1 MLKSLQKYFGYT
13 DFHPLQEE
21 IIKNV
26 LNNNDALVLMP
37 TGGGKSLCY
46 QLPAIMKDGL
56 TIVISPLISLMKD
69 QVDYLQSIGVAA
81 VSINSGMDYD
91 EVDQIRTRLINRE
104 IKLLYVAPE
113 RIMTQKFLNFLHQL
127 EISLIAIDEA
137 HCISEWGHDFRP
149 EYSKLNQLKEHFPNA
164 PLIAL
169 TSTAIPQVQDDIITQ
184 LNMENS
190 KVYKSSVN
198 RKNLFYQIRPKKKT
212 YQHILHYVK
221 NHEKDSGII
230 YCQSRKNVEKIAD
243 KLQKDGIRALP
254 YHAGLSSEIRIE
266 NQRKFIKDNVE
277 IIVATIAFGMGID
290 KPNVRFVIHHDL
302 PKSIEAYYQETGRAG
317 RDGLESECI
326 LFFSYGDKIVHDF
339 FIRKIENDKYR
350 EIATRKLRNVLD
362 FSTSNR
368 CRRKYLLNYFGEEYD
383 IDNCDKCDVC
393 VPVEEVELVSYTKD
407 RIRKPKVKKSAN
419 IQNSEFDEKLFEVL
433 RSLRKEIA
441 DEEKKPPYIVFSD
454 VSLKDMA
461 AQHPQNLD
469 DFLNISGVG
478 EFKLKK
484 YGKIFTDKI
493 SEYFHF
499 SLT

>member
-1 MLKSLQKYFGYT
+1 MRKLLQKYFGFA
-13 DFHPLQEE
+13 DFHPLQKE
-21 IIKNV
+21 IIEDI

-46 QLPAIMKDGL
+46 QLPAIIKDGL

-69 QVDYLQSIGVAA
+69 QVDYLQSIGISA

-91 EVDQIRTRLINRE
+91 DIDKIRTQLTNKE

-169 TSTAIPQVQDDIITQ
+169 TSTAIPQVQDDIIRQ

-190 KVYKSSVN
+190 KLYKTSVN
-198 RKNLFYQIRPKKKT
+198 RKNLFYQVMPKKKT

-221 NHEKDSGII
+221 NHANDSGII

-254 YHAGLSSEIRIE
+254 YHAGLPSEVRIE

-339 FIRKIENDKYR
+339 FIKKIEDDKYR
-350 EIATRKLRNVLD
+350 QIATRKLRDVIN
-362 FSTSNR
+362 FSTRNI
-368 CRRKYLLNYFGEEYD
+368 CRRKYLLNYFGEEYNV
-383 IDNCDKCDVC
+383 DNCNKCDIC
-393 VPVEEVELVSYTKD
+393 VPVEEIELVSYSKD
-407 RIRKPKVKKSAN
+407 RVRKPKVKKSAN
-419 IQNSEFDEKLFEVL
+419 IQNLEYDEKLFEVL
-433 RSLRKEIA
+433 RSLRKKIA

-461 AQHPQNLD
+461 ALHPQNLD

-493 SEYFHF
+493 VEYFKGI
-499 SLT
+499 